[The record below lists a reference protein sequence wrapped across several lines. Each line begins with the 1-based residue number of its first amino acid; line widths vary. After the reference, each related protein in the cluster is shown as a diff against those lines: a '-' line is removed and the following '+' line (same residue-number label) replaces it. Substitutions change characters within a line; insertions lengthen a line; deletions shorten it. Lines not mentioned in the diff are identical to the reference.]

1 MELELLKFELE
12 AETDGIFARRR
23 AEIGRNSIYRDDQ
36 PVRVSQETQDEIDF
50 CLHHCPYANTE
61 CCDCLSGGKPERA
74 RKGARE
80 KIDVERLK
88 EMLRLKVPTAEICE
102 EFGIREETLYRKK
115 KKLGVI

>member
-1 MELELLKFELE
+1 MMESMREDVLRL
-12 AETDGIFARRR
+12 AVAPW
-23 AEIGRNSIYRDDQ
+23 NSVYRDDK

-61 CCDCLSGGKPERA
+61 CCDCLSGGKPEKA
-74 RKGARE
+74 KKGARE

-88 EMLRLKVPTAEICE
+88 EMLRLKVPTSEICE

-115 KKLGVI
+115 KKLGVV